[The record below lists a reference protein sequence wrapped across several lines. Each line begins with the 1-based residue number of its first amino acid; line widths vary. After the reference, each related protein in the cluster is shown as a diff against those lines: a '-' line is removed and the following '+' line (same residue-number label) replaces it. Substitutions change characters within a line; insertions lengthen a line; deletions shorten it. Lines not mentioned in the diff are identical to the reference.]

1 MDDFRKA
8 KVSRRE
14 LLAGTVATVALTSAP
29 LTARAQLEQKAAEAA
44 ASEPPVISTVSM
56 SINGKAQ
63 ALNVDTRTT
72 LLDALRENLKL
83 TGSKKGCDQ
92 GQCGACT
99 VIVEARRV
107 ASCLTLAVMHEGDKI
122 TTIEGLGA
130 PDNLDPMQIAF
141 VKHDGYQCGY

>member
-1 MDDFRKA
+1 M
-8 KVSRRE
+8 
-14 LLAGTVATVALTSAP
+14 
-29 LTARAQLEQKAAEAA
+29 
-44 ASEPPVISTVSM
+44 VSM

-107 ASCLTLAVMHEGDKI
+107 ASCLILAVMHEGDKI